1 MRVWEQYSRLFD
13 SENLRCIYTESV
25 IFSPATGID
34 NMSHEKLCHIIDEQV
49 GIISRKVC
57 IGNYKFTKYKL
68 KLIGKGR
75 GKAPRE
81 ISIPTLRDKIAL
93 KALCSFL
100 QSRFSESISF
110 ELPQI
115 VVRKIKSELEKGNY
129 NTFIKLDVSN
139 FYPSIKH
146 EELLKRLKRRVRDER
161 ILSLINSAI
170 KTPTVSRP
178 SASDE
183 ATSIGVPQGLSISNI
198 LAAIYLSNIDKALN
212 SFDNI
217 RYFRY
222 VDDIL
227 ILCDSESCNSL
238 TEDVKRRFKKIGL
251 VIHDPKDSSEKSSIG
266 SINVKGF
273 SYLGYDFFQREVY
286 ARQSSMAKLRESLL
300 SIFTGYKYSK
310 IKSVEFLEW
319 RINLRITGCVFQ
331 EKSKGWVFFFSEIT
345 NESFLHEMDG
355 FLKKLC
361 IRFNVDIKLKSFV
374 RTLYSIRHERST
386 THYIPNFDAFTIDE
400 MTYVLETYFK
410 KSTEDMTS
418 KEIVYNFKKRIS
430 KQVKDLETDVM
441 DAGSTRA

>member
-238 TEDVKRRFKKIGL
+238 TEDVKRRFKK
-251 VIHDPKDSSEKSSIG
+251 
-266 SINVKGF
+266 N
-273 SYLGYDFFQREVY
+273 R
-286 ARQSSMAKLRESLL
+286 
-300 SIFTGYKYSK
+300 TGYTRSK
-310 IKSVEFLEW
+310 RQFGKI
-319 RINLRITGCVFQ
+319 INR
-331 EKSKGWVFFFSEIT
+331 
-345 NESFLHEMDG
+345 
-355 FLKKLC
+355 
-361 IRFNVDIKLKSFV
+361 
-374 RTLYSIRHERST
+374 
-386 THYIPNFDAFTIDE
+386 
-400 MTYVLETYFK
+400 
-410 KSTEDMTS
+410 
-418 KEIVYNFKKRIS
+418 
-430 KQVKDLETDVM
+430 
-441 DAGSTRA
+441 